1 MVVTGELLFIFGFI
15 RASILC
21 DDGLDYAR
29 AMAYGL
35 ASQNSACQHVNV
47 KDRTRNDMQVFDI
60 DFIPHPEGFN
70 GVNHLGWML
79 MI

>member
-1 MVVTGELLFIFGFI
+1 MVVADELLFVFGFI

-35 ASQNSACQHVNV
+35 ASQNSVVNMLML
-47 KDRTRNDMQVFDI
+47 RTAHGLYGF
-60 DFIPHPEGFN
+60 DFISHPEGCKGEN
-70 GVNHLGWML
+70 DSGC
-79 MI
+79 

>member
-1 MVVTGELLFIFGFI
+1 VVTGELLFIFGFI

-21 DDGLDYAR
+21 DDGLDYAC

-47 KDRTRNDMQVFDI
+47 CSLTRSDRRYPEL
-60 DFIPHPEGFN
+60 DFISHPEGFN
-70 GVNHLGWML
+70 GENHLGCCC
-79 MI
+79 